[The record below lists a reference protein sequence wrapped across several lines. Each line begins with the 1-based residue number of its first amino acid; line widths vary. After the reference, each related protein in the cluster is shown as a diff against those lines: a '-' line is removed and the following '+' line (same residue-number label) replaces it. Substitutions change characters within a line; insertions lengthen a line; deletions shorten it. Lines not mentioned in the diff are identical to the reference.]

1 MIPQHLQIA
10 FVLITI
16 LLLIATLVWDRIK
29 TSWAFLAAVGLLAL
43 GGSVEV
49 ESFVAG
55 ISNPSILTIFIL
67 IIITAGINDFFDLA
81 AYFEKLFGSA
91 GNQRSFILRMG
102 LSVSAISSVMNNT
115 PVVAMMMPYVYQW
128 GRKHGINPS
137 RLLIP
142 LSYSAILGGVITL
155 IGTSTNLVLN
165 GLLGENGHPL
175 LGFGDFFI
183 PGVLVTLG
191 CLFFLYLAGPWLLRD
206 KKEILKSLEENAREY
221 LVESTLVEGSQLSNK
236 TVEEA
241 GLRNLESVFLSEII
255 RDNVRIS
262 PVKPTEIL
270 KDEDVLLF
278 AGETKSTLEFIK
290 KTQGLELHKK
300 EKLQIKDNAEIIEA
314 IVTQNS
320 LLDRQTVKQSGFRE
334 KYDAAIIGIHRAGE
348 KMGGK
353 IGAMQLRTGDL
364 LLLTA
369 GPEFRSRNKRGN
381 DLLIINAL
389 ERKEELS
396 PKNKLI
402 FFGSLL
408 ISAGLAIFGV
418 LSLFNALMIILL
430 TQLVIRMTNVENIK
444 KNISFDLLII
454 LISALSIGDAL
465 LNSGA
470 ADYITGIFFSNA
482 ANWSPLGVVAGVFVA
497 TLLLTSFITN
507 VAAITIIFPIVLS
520 LAAVSP
526 VSEHVLFLTAAYAA
540 SCCFITPFAY
550 QTNLMVMEAGNYNFN
565 DFLRVG
571 IPTSLVYTIIFLTFA
586 TLKFKLL

>member
-1 MIPQHLQIA
+1 MIPQNLQIA
-10 FVLITI
+10 FVLSTI
-16 LLLIATLVWDRIK
+16 ILLIAVLVWDRIK
-29 TSWAFLAAVGLLAL
+29 TSWAFLSAVGILAL
-43 GGSVEV
+43 GGAIEV
-49 ESFVAG
+49 DRFVSG
-55 ISNPSILTIFIL
+55 ISNPSILTIFVL

-81 AYFEKLFGSA
+81 AYFERLFGKA

-102 LSVSAISSVMNNT
+102 ISVSAVSSVMNNT

-175 LGFGDFFI
+175 LGFGDFFV

-221 LVESTLVEGSQLSNK
+221 LVESSVMIGSPLIDKS
-236 TVEEA
+236 VEEA

-255 RDNVRIS
+255 RDSVRIS

-270 KDEDVLLF
+270 KAEDVLLF

-290 KTQGLELHKK
+290 KTPGLELHKK

-320 LLDRQTVKQSGFRE
+320 GLDRQSVKQIGFRE
-334 KYDAAIIGIHRAGE
+334 KYDAAIIGIHRSGE
-348 KMGGK
+348 NVGGR

-364 LLLTA
+364 LLLTT
-369 GPEFRSRNKRGN
+369 GTEFRSRNKRSN
-381 DLLIINAL
+381 DLLIINSL

-396 PKNKLI
+396 PKKKLI
-402 FFGSLL
+402 FFSSL
-408 ISAGLAIFGV
+408 IVAAGLAIFNV
-418 LSLFNALMIILL
+418 LSLFNALLIILL
-430 TQLVIRMTNVENIK
+430 TQLIIRMTNVENIK

-470 ADYITGIFFSNA
+470 ADYITNLLFSNA
-482 ANWSPLGVVAGVFVA
+482 ASWSPLGVVVGVFVT
-497 TLLLTSFITN
+497 TLILTSLITN

-526 VSEHVLFLTAAYAA
+526 VSEHVLFLTSAYAA

-571 IPTSLVYTIIFLTFA
+571 IPTSLVYSLIFLIFA
-586 TLKFKLL
+586 TLKFNLL

>member
-1 MIPQHLQIA
+1 M
-10 FVLITI
+10 
-16 LLLIATLVWDRIK
+16 LVWDRVK
-29 TSWAFLAAVGLLAL
+29 TSWAFLVAVGVLAI
-43 GGSVEV
+43 GGSIEV
-49 ESFVAG
+49 EHFVAG

-67 IIITAGINDFFDLA
+67 IIITAGVNDFFDLA
-81 AYFEKLFGSA
+81 AYFDRLFGRA

-102 LSVSAISSVMNNT
+102 ISVSAVSSVMNNT

-128 GRKHGINPS
+128 GRKHGVNPS

-165 GLLGENGHPL
+165 GLLGDNGHPL
-175 LGFGDFFI
+175 LGFGDFFV
-183 PGVLVTLG
+183 PGILVTLG
-191 CLFFLYLAGPWLLRD
+191 CLFFLYIAGPWLLRD
-206 KKEILKSLEENAREY
+206 KKEILKSLEENARKY
-221 LVESTLVEGSQLSNK
+221 LVESTLVAGSPLSNK

-255 RDNVRIS
+255 RENVRIS

-270 KDEDVLLF
+270 KEDDVLLF
-278 AGETKSTLEFIK
+278 AGETKNTLEFIK
-290 KTQGLELHKK
+290 KTQGLELHSKD
-300 EKLQIKDNAEIIEA
+300 KLQIKDNAEIIEA
-314 IVTQNS
+314 IVVQNS
-320 LLDRQTVKQSGFRE
+320 MLDRHSVKEIGFRE

-348 KMGGK
+348 NIGGK

-369 GPEFRSRNKRGN
+369 GSEFRSRNKRSN

-389 ERKEELS
+389 ERKQEL
-396 PKNKLI
+396 NKSKMLI
-402 FFGSLL
+402 FLASLL
-408 ISAGLAIFGV
+408 LAAGLAISSV
-418 LSLFNALMIILL
+418 LSLFNSLLIILF
-430 TQLVIRMTNVENIK
+430 TQLVIRMTSVESIK

-465 LNSGA
+465 LHSGA
-470 ADYITGIFFSNA
+470 ADYITGLFFSNA
-482 ANWSPLGVVAGVFVA
+482 VNWSPLGIVAGVFAA
-497 TLLLTSFITN
+497 TLVLTSLITN

-520 LAAVSP
+520 LAAATP

-571 IPTSLVYTIIFLTFA
+571 IPTSIVYTIIFLIFA
-586 TLKFKLL
+586 TLKFNLL